1 MINDNM
7 DEKEARSALLFLS
20 LIEFCFPL
28 MVFAEKLA
36 YNKDLISFPAKV
48 KFMIYMYFSI
58 FAHDSSHIT
67 NKKMLRLQ

>member
-7 DEKEARSALLFLS
+7 DEKEARPALLFLS

-36 YNKDLISFPAKV
+36 YNKDLISFLTKV
-48 KFMIYMYFSI
+48 KFMIYLYLTFSGI
-58 FAHDSSHIT
+58 
-67 NKKMLRLQ
+67 LRYLLKVKVYL